1 MPAPGDDQISVSIA
15 ADAQV
20 VLQISK
26 PGLKIEALL
35 PNDGAGIVAT
45 ILLGAAKDSAE
56 KAAQNKDWKPPGA
69 APRANVLPSR
79 IGLDKSQRPDHEIL
93 YFECGHAAIGF
104 DIPRGDLRKLGQAML
119 AMSAE
124 GTAH

>member
-1 MPAPGDDQISVSIA
+1 MPAPSDDQISVSIA
-15 ADAQV
+15 PGAQV
-20 VLQISK
+20 MLQISK
-26 PGLKIEALL
+26 PGLRIEALL
-35 PNDGAGIVAT
+35 PNDGAGMVAT

-56 KAAQNKDWKPPGA
+56 RAAQDKGWKPPGA
-69 APRANVLPSR
+69 VSRANVLPSR
-79 IGLDKSQRPDHEIL
+79 IGLDRSQRPDHETL

-104 DIPRGDLRKLGQAML
+104 DIPRSDLRKLAQAML

>member
-1 MPAPGDDQISVSIA
+1 MPTPGDDQISVSIA
-15 ADAQV
+15 PGAQV
-20 VLQISK
+20 MLQISK
-26 PGLKIEALL
+26 PGLRIEASL
-35 PNDGAGIVAT
+35 PNEGAGMVAA

-56 KAAQNKDWKPPGA
+56 KAAQSEGWKPPGA

-79 IGLDKSQRPDHEIL
+79 IGLDKSQRPDHETL
-93 YFECGHAAIGF
+93 YFECGQAAIGF
-104 DIPRGDLRKLGQAML
+104 DIPRSDLRKVAQAML

>member
-1 MPAPGDDQISVSIA
+1 MPAPSDDQISVSIA
-15 ADAQV
+15 PDAQV
-20 VLQISK
+20 ILQISK
-26 PGLKIEALL
+26 PGLRVEALL

-56 KAAQNKDWKPPGA
+56 KAAQDKGWKPTGV

-79 IGLDKSQRPDHEIL
+79 IGLDKSQRPDHETL

-104 DIPRGDLRKLGQAML
+104 DMPRGDLRKLAHAML